1 MQTPNPYQFPPP
13 QTPPQTPPQAPVQT
27 PSPAPPPAPV
37 VKRRS
42 RAAVA
47 GVGALTAVALAA
59 AVTGAVV
66 LFRGD
71 GEDPPAAPADPS
83 KPLIAGWKTVV
94 NPKHGTAFDV
104 PPDWEVLAPSVFSG
118 HVDDVDPD
126 KVLIGHTAP
135 AFYKS
140 RWCSIDGDGDGQVTD
155 VRLAN
160 TGTKGAVGAKDAA
173 EVAEK
178 SAPTWVYAAYTQPDK
193 SVVKWDKPKE
203 YTTRTGVKGS
213 YVKARS
219 EGAARPDRCAGDGRA
234 VVFGF
239 KNSRG
244 DLVAWDFYGRT
255 GVPGAVNDALV
266 MRIMS
271 TVRLA
276 GEPQDPAAGP

>member
-1 MQTPNPYQFPPP
+1 MQTPTPNPNPHPNPYRFPPP
-13 QTPPQTPPQAPVQT
+13 PTA
-27 PSPAPPPAPV
+27 PPAPV
-37 VKRRS
+37 RKSRS
-42 RAAVA
+42 RAATA
-47 GVGALTAVALAA
+47 GIGALTALALAA
-59 AVTGAVV
+59 AATAAVV

-71 GEDPPAAPADPS
+71 GERPPAAPADPT
-83 KPLIAGWKTVV
+83 KPLVAGWKTVV
-94 NPKHGTAFDV
+94 NPQHGTAFDV
-104 PPDWEVLAPSVFSG
+104 PPDWEVLAPTVFSG

-140 RWCSIDGDGDGQVTD
+140 KWCSIDGDGDGQVTD

-193 SVVKWDKPKE
+193 SVVKWDEPKE

-219 EGAARPDRCAGDGRA
+219 QGAARPNRCAGDGRA

-244 DLVAWDFYGRT
+244 DLVAWNFYGRT
-255 GVPGAVNDALV
+255 GVPGAVGDALV

-276 GEPQDPAAGP
+276 GEPKDPAAGP

>member
-13 QTPPQTPPQAPVQT
+13 QAPPQTAPQAPVK
-27 PSPAPPPAPV
+27 
-37 VKRRS
+37 KRRS
-42 RAAVA
+42 RAAIA

-59 AVTGAVV
+59 AAAGAVV
-66 LFRGD
+66 LFRRD
-71 GEDPPAAPADPS
+71 GERPPAAPADPS
-83 KPLIAGWKTVV
+83 KPIVAGWKTVV
-94 NPKHGTAFDV
+94 NPQHGTAFDV
-104 PPDWEVLAPSVFSG
+104 PPDWEVLAPTVFSG

-135 AFYKS
+135 ALYKS

-178 SAPTWVYAAYTQPDK
+178 TAPTWVYAAYTQPDK

-213 YVKARS
+213 YVTARS
-219 EGAARPDRCAGDGRA
+219 EGAAQPNRCAGDGRA

-244 DLVAWDFYGRT
+244 DLVAWNFYGRT
-255 GVPGAVNDALV
+255 GVPGAVGDALI

-276 GEPQDPAAGP
+276 GEPKDPAPGP